1 MYPDTVGRVHQYR
14 QQGHTAADILAGCLQ
29 RIAQHNPRINAVVTL
44 NPEAANQAAAI
55 AAASAHLSGVP
66 ITIKDAFATAGLRTT
81 AGYPPLR
88 DYLPGED
95 AAAVA
100 KLKAAGAIV
109 VGKTN
114 LPLLAGDIQCHNPI
128 FGRSN
133 NPFDIQRTT
142 GGSSGGGAAAVAMG
156 FSVLDLGSDL
166 AGSIRIPASFCGVA
180 GLKATENRINSQGH
194 IPPLPQQARSVWH
207 MLSLG
212 FLARDVASLHSGL
225 AAVCDDYAAPT
236 PVNRPLRV
244 AYWADFGGIPL
255 CPRTRLAWAR
265 SLACLQQHGIDVQE
279 AKPAGFDFQAAW
291 TAYGWLA
298 GSEIGLGLPAWQRT
312 ALQIIG
318 QCQRPTQ
325 RLLRAFGQGMAL
337 DMRRYNQA
345 LNTRTRLAAALDD
358 FLQQWDVWLCPVSA
372 SAAFQHIRH
381 RNPLRHTPIRED
393 GLSWPYLDGS
403 IGHTV
408 PFSLTGHP
416 VVCLPAGLSQG
427 LPVGLQLIGGYGKD
441 EALLLAAAHLESIIQ
456 GFQAPV

>member
-156 FSVLDLGSDL
+156 FSVLVK
-166 AGSIRIPASFCGVA
+166 I
-180 GLKATENRINSQGH
+180 
-194 IPPLPQQARSVWH
+194 
-207 MLSLG
+207 
-212 FLARDVASLHSGL
+212 
-225 AAVCDDYAAPT
+225 
-236 PVNRPLRV
+236 
-244 AYWADFGGIPL
+244 
-255 CPRTRLAWAR
+255 
-265 SLACLQQHGIDVQE
+265 
-279 AKPAGFDFQAAW
+279 
-291 TAYGWLA
+291 
-298 GSEIGLGLPAWQRT
+298 
-312 ALQIIG
+312 
-318 QCQRPTQ
+318 
-325 RLLRAFGQGMAL
+325 
-337 DMRRYNQA
+337 
-345 LNTRTRLAAALDD
+345 
-358 FLQQWDVWLCPVSA
+358 
-372 SAAFQHIRH
+372 
-381 RNPLRHTPIRED
+381 
-393 GLSWPYLDGS
+393 
-403 IGHTV
+403 
-408 PFSLTGHP
+408 
-416 VVCLPAGLSQG
+416 
-427 LPVGLQLIGGYGKD
+427 KD
-441 EALLLAAAHLESIIQ
+441 EQ
-456 GFQAPV
+456 